1 MVYLTSKYT
10 SVLNAPSLKPLK
22 LCVLYAIG
30 DLTLLFCFCS
40 PYPFLS
46 STVFIL
52 LPPTHLCFELSYMHT
67 FFFFSSFFSS
77 SSSFF
82 FLLSSPPPFKSP
94 PSNPI
99 LFCLSLL
106 AVLSVICTFSLTFQL
121 FLLQH
126 LLYFITT
133 SFPFYFHHVISYL
146 SFFFFLLCLFS
157 ETARAPAGHQAAV
170 KAARTVT

>member
-46 STVFIL
+46 LTVFIL

-67 FFFFSSFFSS
+67 FFSLFFLFLKIFL
-77 SSSFF
+77 SFF
-82 FLLSSPPPFKSP
+82 FLSP

-106 AVLSVICTFSLTFQL
+106 AVLSVICTFSLIFQL

-146 SFFFFLLCLFS
+146 SFFSSYSVFS
-157 ETARAPAGHQAAV
+157 QKPRELQPGIKQPSKQHGQ
-170 KAARTVT
+170 

>member
-46 STVFIL
+46 LTVFIL

-67 FFFFSSFFSS
+67 FFFFL
-77 SSSFF
+77 FF
-82 FLLSSPPPFKSP
+82 FFFFKKKSP

-126 LLYFITT
+126 LYFITT
-133 SFPFYFHHVISYL
+133 SFPFYFHHVISYI

>member
-46 STVFIL
+46 LTVFIL

-67 FFFFSSFFSS
+67 FFFFL
-77 SSSFF
+77 FF
-82 FLLSSPPPFKSP
+82 FFFFKKKSP

-133 SFPFYFHHVISYL
+133 SFPFYFHHVISYI

>member
-46 STVFIL
+46 LTVFIL

-67 FFFFSSFFSS
+67 FFFLFFLFF
-77 SSSFF
+77 FF
-82 FLLSSPPPFKSP
+82 FLKKKSP

-133 SFPFYFHHVISYL
+133 SFPFYFHHVISYI